1 MTRSMRSAVGYRSG
15 SAAKFTEYHIWKAFM
30 CLSQKTPIGRK
41 RLSQELGI
49 GEGSTR
55 TLLGILDSNGCIF
68 TNKTGIYLT
77 EEGEKIRN
85 KTIMDVAHVRVPSI
99 TISDYDCAVRI
110 PFAAKK
116 ISYGREETDIAIKN
130 GAVGATSLVYQ
141 NGHLRF
147 PGTDDTVDPE
157 IEEMFRK
164 IFRLRNDD
172 VIIIGTAKTPELA
185 EKGAVSVSLAL
196 IGGLKFNTDLL
207 SDATGQGSNELISL
221 AFAIH
226 ELVGGLPVCAK
237 RRNNLGIRIE
247 DHTVIDNAYDGEAL
261 EEAIQTGHTIRKVAE
276 SGPYKGIRIIV
287 TPMDVDGVV
296 TAAVGVVDMKELFSI
311 HVGRD

>member
-1 MTRSMRSAVGYRSG
+1 MRNTVRYKSG

-55 TLLGILDSNGCIF
+55 TLLGILDRNGCIF

-116 ISYGREETDIAIKN
+116 ITYGREETDIAIRN

-147 PGTDDTVDPE
+147 PGTDDTVEPD

-196 IGGLKFNTDLL
+196 IGGLKFNSDLM
-207 SDATGQGSNELISL
+207 SDAMEQNSNELISL

-237 RRNNLGIRIE
+237 RRNYLGIRIE

-261 EEAIQTGHTIRKVAE
+261 EEAIQTGHTIRRVAE

-311 HVGRD
+311 HAGRD